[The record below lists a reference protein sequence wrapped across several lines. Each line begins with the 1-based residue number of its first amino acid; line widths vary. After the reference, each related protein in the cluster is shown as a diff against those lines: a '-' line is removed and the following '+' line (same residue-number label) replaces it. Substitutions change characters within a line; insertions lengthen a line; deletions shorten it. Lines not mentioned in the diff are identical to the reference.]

1 MSVKTRVSAR
11 WRLVAA
17 DCLHRVRV
25 AFVRRTARA
34 RTLAVL
40 LAVGFALLGVVREF
54 PLASFVFQQPFDL
67 DWALRTLSLGWYEPD
82 HTLPVTIVDIDEA
95 TYRGWQSPAITR
107 RGELARLIE
116 VVTSAKPSVVIVDID
131 LSGRAGDASADDDR
145 RLGAVLAAYRGDA
158 PLIFPKRM
166 EPGDDDTRQAAAS
179 PYDPLFAPDMKLQ
192 WAHATFVTDGDGSVR
207 HWMEWLP
214 VCANGQPS
222 WLAAV
227 PIRVVNALADAG
239 TDVDRVVKPPPAP
252 DCLAEGLATE
262 RRLLVGPRLTG
273 KSGNPLARDART
285 VSAAMLLDPE
295 IDRDDQRLFAGRVV
309 LIGATHSG
317 TGDFWLTPG
326 GVIPGVELLA
336 NTVHYALVDSG
347 DGAGS
352 EIAYRALAV
361 LLFGIFVVPTW
372 RLRGIA
378 AFFLGVFV
386 ALAVVSVVI
395 GGWNYFRVFESV
407 ESAIWL
413 SVVYFGLQASLD
425 LIQDL
430 GAQWKTLAPDRCRL
444 WRTLRAACVQD
455 EE

>member
-1 MSVKTRVSAR
+1 
-11 WRLVAA
+11 
-17 DCLHRVRV
+17 
-25 AFVRRTARA
+25 
-34 RTLAVL
+34 
-40 LAVGFALLGVVREF
+40 
-54 PLASFVFQQPFDL
+54 
-67 DWALRTLSLGWYEPD
+67 
-82 HTLPVTIVDIDEA
+82 
-95 TYRGWQSPAITR
+95 
-107 RGELARLIE
+107 
-116 VVTSAKPSVVIVDID
+116 
-131 LSGRAGDASADDDR
+131 
-145 RLGAVLAAYRGDA
+145 
-158 PLIFPKRM
+158 
-166 EPGDDDTRQAAAS
+166 
-179 PYDPLFAPDMKLQ
+179 
-192 WAHATFVTDGDGSVR
+192 
-207 HWMEWLP
+207 LP
-214 VCANGQPS
+214 VCANGQPG
-222 WLAAV
+222 WLPAV

-239 TDVDRVVKPPPAP
+239 TDVDRAVEPPTAP

-262 RRLLVGPRLTG
+262 RRLLIGPRLTG

-295 IDRDDQRLFAGRVV
+295 IDRDDERLFAGRVV

-336 NTVHYALVDSG
+336 NTVHYALVDSS

-378 AFFLGVFV
+378 AFFSGVFV
-386 ALAVVSVVI
+386 ALVVVAIVI
-395 GGWNYFRVFESV
+395 GGWNYLRVFESL

-413 SVVYFGLQASLD
+413 SVVYFGLQATLD

-430 GAQWKTLAPDRCRL
+430 FAQWKSLAPDRCRL